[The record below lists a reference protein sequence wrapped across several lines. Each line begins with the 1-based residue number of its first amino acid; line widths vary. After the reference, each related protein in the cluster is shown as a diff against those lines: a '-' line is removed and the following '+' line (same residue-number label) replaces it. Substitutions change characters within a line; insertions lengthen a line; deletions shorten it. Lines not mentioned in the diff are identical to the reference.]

1 MVGSDENLILDCYR
15 LAKFYHTSPDVFLDM
30 PLGDVQLHLWRT
42 IQLMRIMQREQEDAS
57 NG

>member
-1 MVGSDENLILDCYR
+1 
-15 LAKFYHTSPDVFLDM
+15 M